1 MNPFPPLVGQ
11 VTLIINPAAAY
22 DPTYLSIRL
31 LRPDSTNNTIQQS
44 ITRPRQ
50 EGDYEGLQVHTDTRV
65 SVFARPPE
73 RYLK

>member
-31 LRPDSTNNTIQQS
+31 LRLGSPSLRGRRN
-44 ITRPRQ
+44 
-50 EGDYEGLQVHTDTRV
+50 DT
-65 SVFARPPE
+65 
-73 RYLK
+73 